1 MDKFRG
7 IALLLLL
14 AALACATL
22 LPCRADEKKEE
33 EKTIFTEDVPRGRR
47 QPGGFELTDKEKNRL
62 LEVVKKIDQKKARE
76 IAGLR
81 KEDPKKFIEE
91 LKKNARE
98 EYARI
103 VGERVEKWIES
114 RRQESQAAFK
124 EWLKKNVPQLA
135 EELEKLKGKDPDLYA
150 RKYDWAYEKYKRVFD
165 ESRYHPE
172 EAKVLLEDLKLQDR
186 RDYLIRKYKNT
197 RSEKDKKRIVAQ
209 LERVL
214 SDRYD
219 LIVIRRQMG
228 YERLLRRLESLQNYI
243 KKSRDEIEEAKKK
256 DIKDENIK
264 KRMKT
269 LLEGKK
275 KGILD
280 D

>member
-7 IALLLLL
+7 VALLLVL
-14 AALACATL
+14 AALGCATL

-33 EKTIFTEDVPRGRR
+33 DKTIFTEDVPRGRR
-47 QPGGFELTDKEKNRL
+47 RPGGFELTDKEKKRL
-62 LEVVKKIDQKKARE
+62 LDAVKKGDQKKARE
-76 IAGLR
+76 IEELR
-81 KEDPKKFIEE
+81 KKDPKKFVEE

-114 RRQESQAAFK
+114 QRQESQAAFK
-124 EWLKKNVPQLA
+124 EWLIKNVPQLA
-135 EELEKLKGKDPDLYA
+135 EELEKLKGTDPDLYA
-150 RKYDWAYEKYKRVFD
+150 RRYDWAYEKYKRVFD

-197 RSEKDKKRIVAQ
+197 RNEKDKKRMVAQ

-219 LIVIRRQMG
+219 LIVIRRQMA

-264 KRMKT
+264 KRIKT

-275 KGILD
+275 RGILD

>member
-81 KEDPKKFIEE
+81 KKDPKKFIEE

-114 RRQESQAAFK
+114 QRQERQAAFK

-135 EELEKLKGKDPDLYA
+135 EELEKLKAKDPDLYA